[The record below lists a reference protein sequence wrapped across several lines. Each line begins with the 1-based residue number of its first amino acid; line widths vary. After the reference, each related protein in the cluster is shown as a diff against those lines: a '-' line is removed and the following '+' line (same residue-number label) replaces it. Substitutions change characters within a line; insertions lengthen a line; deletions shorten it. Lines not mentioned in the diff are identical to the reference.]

1 MTVAGQPLGDGSTTE
16 EKLRTLLAI
25 GSELDDL
32 DFKEYLDLSQHKDKI
47 ELVKDFGAMQS
58 IPTGGYIVIGAD
70 DHGAVSARF
79 GALNVADFD
88 PSNLHRIA
96 HPYLPSIQVRAST
109 HVIDGVTMAVIYV
122 GPPEPPGVP
131 IIVKDGQYPDGKRT
145 TSVFKPG
152 DVFVR
157 RGMQSLR
164 WLPSDLQG
172 VLKRWEDSI
181 REDERR
187 RATAYAD
194 QLLRGERARAIA
206 RGPLGSL
213 TWRLASEEFDAA
225 FLEAI
230 RSGDAMTLRRLLLI
244 FGTDAS
250 ALATGHGPADPGDE
264 GDTSSAGELDLL
276 LDRLLAALALTVTY
290 AEKAWFDQLL
300 GVLVDIY
307 RSALDPMGN
316 PQQLGGPQGT
326 VSQELTLR
334 VAVGVV
340 AIGGLAVRMK
350 QPWAVRPLAMPDQ
363 QLVKQLREPS
373 WIRHAVTA
381 ASWARLLYI
390 APPEEGGQPRQIG
403 GPVVAL
409 ARQLVERIPALR
421 PDTQVSPF
429 ELNTSPAANDKVLD
443 SLIQFDVFWCVIAV
457 AHSGREHDQ
466 YPSFASFYPHRAEPA
481 FEVLIDDP
489 DVRTLVLGDDA
500 GTPGAP
506 EADAKLRD
514 ILRTVAVI
522 ARQVA
527 LSEGRWGWWPES
539 EKLTSYLG
547 TR

>member
-25 GSELDDL
+25 GGELDDL
-32 DFKEYLDLSQHKDKI
+32 DFKEHLDLSQHKDKI
-47 ELVKDFGAMQS
+47 ELVKDFAAMQT
-58 IPTGGYIVIGAD
+58 IATGGYIVVGAD
-70 DHGAVSARF
+70 DHGVVSTRF
-79 GALNVADFD
+79 GALDVVDFD

-96 HPYLPSIQVRAST
+96 HSYLPTIHVRAST
-109 HVIDGVTMAVIYV
+109 HLIDGAAVAVIYV

-145 TSVFKPG
+145 TTVFTPG

-157 RGMQSLR
+157 RGMQSVR
-164 WLPSDLQG
+164 WLPSDLPG
-172 VLKRWEDSI
+172 VLKRWEGSI

-194 QLLRGERARAIA
+194 QLLQGERARAIA
-206 RGPLGSL
+206 QGPLGSL
-213 TWRLASEEFDAA
+213 TWRLAIEEFDAA

-230 RSGDAMTLRRLLLI
+230 RSGDAMTLRRLLLT
-244 FGTDAS
+244 FATDAS
-250 ALATGHGPADPGDE
+250 ALAAGHGPEGPGDA
-264 GDTSSAGELDLL
+264 SSSGELDLL

-290 AEKAWFDQLL
+290 AEREWFDQLL
-300 GVLVDIY
+300 GILVDVY

-316 PQQLGGPQGT
+316 ARQLGGPQST
-326 VSQELTLR
+326 ASQKLMLR
-334 VAVGVV
+334 VAVGVEAV
-340 AIGGLAVRMK
+340 GGLAVRMK
-350 QPWAVRPLAMPDQ
+350 QLWAIRPLAMPDQ

-381 ASWARLLYI
+381 ASWARLLYL
-390 APPEEGGQPRQIG
+390 APHEEGGQPRQIG

-443 SLIQFDVFWCVIAV
+443 SLTQFDVFWCVMAV
-457 AHSGREHDQ
+457 AHSDREHNQ
-466 YPSFASFYPHRAEPA
+466 YPSFASFYSHRAEPA

-489 DVRTLVLGDDA
+489 EVRQLILGGDA
-500 GTPGAP
+500 GTLGDP
-506 EADAKLRD
+506 EAEAKLKD
-514 ILRTVAVI
+514 TLRTVAVI

-527 LSEGRWGWWPES
+527 SSEGRWGWWPES
-539 EKLTSYLG
+539 EKLTAYLG
-547 TR
+547 PP